1 MNFVSDNVAGCAG
14 PILDALLKANEGVEA
29 PYGEDSFT
37 LQLRKK
43 AQEVFEC
50 DLDIF
55 PIATG
60 TAANSVAI
68 AAMTPA
74 WGGVYCHDTAH
85 IHTTECNAPEFY
97 SNGAKLLPVSG
108 ADYKISSSELT
119 RLLSVAGFGKTNKAQ
134 PSVLSLTQPSD
145 YGTVYRNPYVEQLS
159 AIAKSYGLGVHMD
172 GARFANALAFLGCTP
187 AEASW
192 KAGVDILTLGA
203 TKNGAMFAE
212 AIIVF
217 NKKYTHDLGYLI
229 RRGGHVWSKM
239 RYASAQLIAYL
250 DDGYWMSLGRSANDQ
265 AADLAAKLAA
275 YPFVKFLAPVEANI
289 LQVDLPSEIVDELQT
304 CGYKFYR
311 RSKTHIRLLC
321 RYDTDT
327 KDIDSLVASIGEIFR
342 KLQKEKVLE
351 SHDA

>member
-1 MNFVSDNVAGCAG
+1 MNFISDNIAPCAG
-14 PILDALLKANEGVEA
+14 PILEALLKANEGVES
-29 PYGEDSFT
+29 PYGEDRFT
-37 LQLRKK
+37 LKLKEK
-43 AQEVFEC
+43 ASAIFER

-97 SNGAKLLPVSG
+97 SGGAKLLPLRG
-108 ADYKISSSELT
+108 GEYKISAFELKQG
-119 RLLSVAGFGKTNKAQ
+119 LSVAGFGKTNKAQ

-145 YGTVYRNPYVEQLS
+145 YGTVYCNSHVAELS
-159 AIAKSYGLGVHMD
+159 SIAKRYGLGVHMD

-187 AEASW
+187 AEATW

-203 TKNGAMFAE
+203 TKNGALFAE

-217 NKKYTHDLGYLI
+217 NKKYTTDLSYLI

-250 DDGYWMSLGRSANDQ
+250 EDGYWLSLAQRANNQ
-265 AADLAAKLAA
+265 AADLAAKLAV
-275 YPFVKFLAPVEANI
+275 YSFVKFLAPIEANI
-289 LQVDLPSEIVDELQT
+289 LQVDLPSEVIDQLQT
-304 CGYKFYR
+304 QGYQFYR

-327 KDIDSLVASIGEIFR
+327 GDIDSLVASIGSISR
-342 KLQKEKVLE
+342 KLRGTMAMER
-351 SHDA
+351 HRA